1 MYKQSHD
8 RTFYCV
14 QRHDLLPSSPTYHR
28 SIHFIPKTSESRSK
42 EWKVKCTCSGRG
54 GHRSTRTLCFAGGEA
69 DERPLRRSELALSY
83 PRLVMGMVS
92 KKRNTL
98 DTLPLWEISHCDS
111 CFHDCAPLSLPPAH
125 DIRSS
130 PARLKLKVHTPPY
143 HPFAQILAISR
154 PSCIDR

>member
-92 KKRNTL
+92 KKRPTL

-111 CFHDCAPLSLPPAH
+111 CFHDCAPFHFQRHMIFGHRLPDSNIKFILLLTTLSL
-125 DIRSS
+125 RSW
-130 PARLKLKVHTPPY
+130 PY
-143 HPFAQILAISR
+143 HIHLV
-154 PSCIDR
+154 